1 MSESPHVQLARAAIE
16 AYVQRGERRLPVD
29 PIPAELQKPAAC
41 FVSVHKQDGRL
52 RGCIGTIH
60 PIEPTLAQ
68 EIARNAVAAATED
81 PRFLPIRAE
90 ELPGLEYSVDV
101 LNEPEPVDSLERLDP
116 KRYGVIVALGWRRG
130 LLLPD
135 LEGVNTVPLQV
146 SIALEKAGI
155 DPDEPFTI
163 SRFTVTRFH

>member
-1 MSESPHVQLARAAIE
+1 MSESPHVRIARAAIE
-16 AYVQRGERRLPVD
+16 ACARRGERRLHVD
-29 PIPAELQKPAAC
+29 PIPEGLQKPAAC
-41 FVSVHKQDGRL
+41 FVSVHKHDGRL

-60 PIEPTLAQ
+60 PIEPTLAE
-68 EIARNAVAAATED
+68 EIVRNAVAAATAD

-101 LNEPEPVDSLERLDP
+101 LNDPEPVDSLERLDP
-116 KRYGVIVALGWRRG
+116 KRYGVIVELGWRRG

-135 LEGVNTVPLQV
+135 LEGVETVPLQI

-155 DPDEPFTI
+155 DPDEPFKV
-163 SRFTVTRFH
+163 SRFTVTRYH